1 MSLFKALQSALS
13 EPRAVTGIR
22 NDYASTDTFDL
33 TETEGVTTRRVAGY
47 PPVSQALQMISGDC
61 AKIPLQV
68 VKVIPDG
75 VEVVPNHPIL
85 SLISLWG
92 RPNGIDTTYDMFWD
106 WFFHCLLWGKSAI
119 WIDRIGPDP
128 YSLVPLLPDR
138 TTEIKYQGKQ
148 YFATEFRDDAGKP
161 QMEYLPGE
169 DVLYLE
175 FMNLNK
181 LHACAPVNLYRETFK
196 QAINAQDF
204 TASYFEGGTQQGGIL
219 MIPPGASATAIDN
232 VEKQVESKRA
242 DRSKWFKSLVLK
254 DGFRWQATTTSLR
267 DATAVELDES
277 TARQVA
283 RCYNIP
289 PSKLGLKD
297 TTSYNSLFAD
307 NRQYLDSCLSH
318 WLIQGRSQMHRKL
331 LLPSEQRAG
340 LRIDYEIDQLQ
351 WADPET
357 KAKIGMLGLQ
367 WGFLRNN
374 TVAKWFGER
383 PFSPEELAA
392 MAKNTPEA
400 ALKAA
405 EMITSAGAKK

>member
-1 MSLFKALQSALS
+1 MSLFQALKSAI
-13 EPRAVTGIR
+13 EPRAVNGFRT
-22 NDYASTDTFDL
+22 DYYSTDTTDFS
-33 TETEGVTTRRVAGY
+33 ETEGVTTRRVAGY

-68 VKVIPDG
+68 VRVVTDG
-75 VEVVPNHPIL
+75 VEVVPDHPIL
-85 SLISLWG
+85 NLISLWG
-92 RPNGIDTTYDMFWD
+92 SPNGIDTTYDLLFD
-106 WFFHCLLWGKSAI
+106 WFYHCLLWGRSGI
-119 WIDRIGPDP
+119 WIDRVGPDAV
-128 YSLVPLLPDR
+128 SLVPLLPDR
-138 TTEIKYQGKQ
+138 TSPVYYQGRG
-148 YFATEFRDDAGKP
+148 FIATEFRDDEGKP
-161 QMEYLPGE
+161 QIEYLPE
-169 DVLYLE
+169 ADVLYLE
-175 FMNLNK
+175 FLNLNK
-181 LHACAPVNLYRETFK
+181 LAVCTPATLYRETFR
-196 QAINAQDF
+196 QAINAVDF
-204 TASYFEGGTQQGGIL
+204 TAAYFEGGTQQGGIL
-219 MIPPGASATAIDN
+219 MIPPGAGPTAIDN
-232 VEKQVESKRA
+232 VEKQIESKRA

-318 WLIQGRSQMHRKL
+318 WLIQARSQMHRKL
-331 LLPSEQRAG
+331 LLPSEQQAG

-357 KAKIGMLGLQ
+357 KAKIGMMGLQ

-374 TVAKWFGER
+374 TVARWFGER
-383 PFSPEELAA
+383 PFSPEELQA
-392 MAKNTPEA
+392 MVRPISTQLP
-400 ALKAA
+400 
-405 EMITSAGAKK
+405 GGQQ